1 MIPGILDRVRSVVF
15 PTDRKSRNQLYV
27 FLVCLVLSIFIWML
41 IKLSEE
47 NVSEVRYPVELVNL
61 PEGKILVEGSN
72 QYLNIGFEEKASDIF
87 FIKFIR
93 KRKPVSISLANMPLR
108 KKGSRYTGVIFPSH
122 LTDYITRQQQLD
134 YSIVSI
140 SPDTLRF
147 VFEDKV
153 SKKVT
158 VVPNV
163 EFSLAKQMMLY
174 DSISIEPDSV
184 VLTGPESSLESISS
198 VSMEPLAL
206 LDLQDSAVVSSEI
219 IIPGDHRQ
227 VSPEPKN
234 VKVIVPVEEFTE
246 AITEVRVVP
255 VSEQFSGIK
264 IFPETIRISYWVALS
279 DYNEISQNMFEAVSY
294 IDEAMEKGADKA
306 PVILE
311 KVPPMVKNVRLNP
324 NKVEF
329 IIIRQ

>member
-1 MIPGILDRVRSVVF
+1 LIPGILDRIRSVVF
-15 PTDRKSRNQLYV
+15 PTDQKSRNQLYV

-61 PEGKILVEGSN
+61 PEGKILVDGSN
-72 QYLNIGFEEKASDIF
+72 QYLNIGFEEKSSDIF

-93 KRKPVSISLANMPLR
+93 QRKPVSISLANMPLR

-153 SKKVT
+153 SKKVP
-158 VVPNV
+158 VVRNV
-163 EFSLAKQMMLY
+163 EVNLAKQMMLY
-174 DSISIEPDSV
+174 DSISIEPDSI
-184 VLTGPESSLESISS
+184 VLTGPESSLDSISS
-198 VSMEPLAL
+198 VFMEPVVLSE
-206 LDLQDSAVVSSEI
+206 LQDSAVVSSKI
-219 IIPGDHRQ
+219 IIPGDYRQ
-227 VSPEPKN
+227 VSPEPGY
-234 VKVIVPVEEFTE
+234 VEVVVPVEEFTE

-255 VSEQFSGIK
+255 VSEQFSRIK
-264 IFPETIRISYWVALS
+264 IFPETIRVSYWVALS
-279 DYNEISQNMFEAVSY
+279 DYNKVSQNMFEAVSY
-294 IDEAMEKGADKA
+294 IDEAMGKEADKA
-306 PVILE
+306 TVTLE
-311 KVPPMVKNVRLNP
+311 KVPSMVKNVRLTP